1 MIKRVSEFVFKSK
14 SGVFVKTGTLKLFF
28 FFACFFFSSI
38 SCHSNTFSEVHKA
51 VDVKFRLGNE
61 VLLDK
66 TAEFKDKRI
75 GVLTNQ
81 TGILPDGTHII
92 DALVSKG
99 VNVVKIFSPEH
110 GIRGDENYAERDEKT
125 GIPIVSLYNGKVKPS
140 ESDLSD
146 IDIVIYDIQDVGAR
160 FYTYTST
167 LYYAI
172 EAASQNDKQIW
183 VCDRPMI
190 TDPGYTGGFML
201 EAGYES
207 FVGKIPAPQA
217 YGMTCGELAAYLN
230 AEVFGRSAR
239 LDVIMM
245 DGYTRNTD
253 YTSLKL
259 TWVKPSPSM
268 FYPSTAVCYLA
279 NCLLEGTN
287 VSEGR
292 GTEKPFEYFGAP
304 WVNAVQIADE
314 LNSQNFEGVKFE
326 PVTFTPTEKISAY
339 PPKFFNK
346 ECSGIFVN
354 VTDKT
359 RFRPVK
365 CGAAILI
372 ALYRNCAE
380 FKFNKDNF
388 IDKLAGTDK
397 LRKMII
403 AGSSADDIE
412 AAWMSELGIF
422 NETRNKYLLYK

>member
-1 MIKRVSEFVFKSK
+1 MKKRLFEDLFNEMLIIFKK
-14 SGVFVKTGTLKLFF
+14 IAILRFYIIAAIL
-28 FFACFFFSSI
+28 FFSSI
-38 SCHSNTFSEVHKA
+38 DCNCNTLGGVQKA
-51 VDVKFRLGNE
+51 AYVKFRLGNE

-66 TAEFKDKRI
+66 AGEFKDKRI

-92 DALVSKG
+92 DALVSRG

-110 GIRGDENYAERDEKT
+110 GIRGDENYSEVDEKT
-125 GIPIVSLYNGKVKPS
+125 GIQIVSLYNGKVKPS
-140 ESDLSD
+140 KSDLAD
-146 IDIVIYDIQDVGAR
+146 IDIIIYDIQDVGAR

-172 EAASQNDKQIW
+172 EAATESDRQIW

-190 TDPGYTGGFML
+190 TNADYTGGFML
-201 EAGYES
+201 QSGYES

-217 YGMTCGELAAYLN
+217 YGMTCGELASYLN
-230 AEVFGRSAR
+230 SEVFGSSAK
-239 LDVIMM
+239 LDVLIM
-245 DGYTRNTD
+245 DGYTRNTE
-253 YTSLKL
+253 YSSLKL

-292 GTEKPFEYFGAP
+292 GTPKPFEYFGAP
-304 WVNAVQIADE
+304 WVNGQQIADE
-314 LNSQNFEGVKFE
+314 LNSHNIDGVKFE
-326 PVTFTPTEKISAY
+326 PVTFTPSEKISAY

-346 ECSGIFVN
+346 ECSGVYLN
-354 VTDKT
+354 VTDKNK
-359 RFRPVK
+359 FNAVK
-365 CGAAILI
+365 CGVAILI
-372 ALYRNCAE
+372 ALNTNCPE

-397 LRKMII
+397 LRKMILS
-403 AGSSADDIE
+403 GNSVDEIE
-412 AAWMSELGIF
+412 AAWLSALVVFE
-422 NETRNKYLLYK
+422 ETRRKYLLYK

>member
-1 MIKRVSEFVFKSK
+1 MKK
-14 SGVFVKTGTLKLFF
+14 KLFEDLF
-28 FFACFFFSSI
+28 NEMLIIFKKAAILRVFIIAACFFFSSI
-38 SCHSNTFSEVHKA
+38 NCHSSTLGDLQKA
-51 VDVKFRLGNE
+51 AYVKFRLGNE

-66 TAEFKDKRI
+66 AADFKDKRI

-110 GIRGDENYAERDEKT
+110 GIRGDENYSEVDEKT
-125 GIPIVSLYNGKVKPS
+125 GIQIVSLYNGKVKPS
-140 ESDLSD
+140 KSDLAD
-146 IDIVIYDIQDVGAR
+146 IDVIIYDIQDVGAR

-172 EAASQNDKQIW
+172 EAAAENDKQIW

-190 TDPGYTGGFML
+190 TDPGYTSGFML
-201 EAGYES
+201 EPGFES

-230 AEVFGRSAR
+230 AEVFGSSAK
-239 LDVIMM
+239 LDVILM
-245 DGYTRNTD
+245 DGYTRSTD
-253 YTSLKL
+253 YSSLKL

-292 GTEKPFEYFGAP
+292 GTDKPFEYIGAP
-304 WVNAVQIADE
+304 WVNSQQIADE
-314 LNSQNFEGVKFE
+314 LNSLNFEGVKFE
-326 PVTFTPTEKISAY
+326 PVTFTPSEKISAY

-346 ECSGIFVN
+346 ECSGIYLN
-354 VTDKT
+354 VTDKNK
-359 RFRPVK
+359 FNAVK
-365 CGAAILI
+365 CGVAILV
-372 ALYRNCAE
+372 ALYKNCPE

-403 AGSSADDIE
+403 AGSTADEIE
-412 AAWMSELGIF
+412 SEWMSSLNVF
-422 NETRNKYLLYK
+422 RETRNKYLLYK

>member
-1 MIKRVSEFVFKSK
+1 MGDVR
-14 SGVFVKTGTLKLFF
+14 
-28 FFACFFFSSI
+28 
-38 SCHSNTFSEVHKA
+38 KA
-51 VDVKFRLGNE
+51 AYVKFRLGNE

-66 TAEFKDKRI
+66 APELKDKRV
-75 GVLTNQ
+75 GLLTNQ

-92 DALVSKG
+92 DAMVSKG

-110 GIRGDENYAERDEKT
+110 GIRGDENYSEVDEKT
-125 GIPIVSLYNGKVKPS
+125 GIQIVSLYNGKVKPS
-140 ESDLSD
+140 KSDMAD
-146 IDIVIYDIQDVGAR
+146 IDIMIYDIQDVGAR

-172 EAASQNDKQIW
+172 EAAAESEKQIW

-190 TDPGYTGGFML
+190 TEPGYTGGFML
-201 EAGYES
+201 EPGYES
-207 FVGKIPAPQA
+207 FVGKIPVPQA
-217 YGMTCGELAAYLN
+217 YGMTCGELASYLN
-230 AEVFGRSAR
+230 SEVFGGSAK
-239 LDVIMM
+239 LDVLMM
-245 DGYTRNTD
+245 EGYTRNTE
-253 YTSLKL
+253 YSSLKL

-268 FYPSTAVCYLA
+268 FYPSTAVCYIA

-292 GTEKPFEYFGAP
+292 GTERPFEYFGAP
-304 WVNAVQIADE
+304 WVNSQVIADE

-326 PVTFTPTEKISAY
+326 PLTFIPSEKISAY

-346 ECSGIFVN
+346 ECNGIFVN
-354 VTDKT
+354 ITDKNK
-359 RFRPVK
+359 FNAVK

-372 ALYRNCAE
+372 ALYKNCAE

-403 AGSSADDIE
+403 AGNTADEIE
-412 AAWMSELGIF
+412 AAWMGGLERF
-422 NETRNKYLLYK
+422 KETRSKYLLYK

>member
-1 MIKRVSEFVFKSK
+1 MF
-14 SGVFVKTGTLKLFF
+14 LKFLLIGAF
-28 FFACFFFSSI
+28 FFFSSI
-38 SCHSNTFSEVHKA
+38 NCQSSTLGTAQKA
-51 VDVKFRLGNE
+51 AYSKFRLGNE
-61 VLLDK
+61 VLLERSADL
-66 TAEFKDKRI
+66 KDKRI

-81 TGILPDGTHII
+81 TGILHDGTHII
-92 DALVSKG
+92 DALVSRG

-110 GIRGDENYAERDEKT
+110 GIRGDENYSDTDEKT

-140 ESDLSD
+140 GSDLAD
-146 IDIVIYDIQDVGAR
+146 IDLIIYDIQDVGAR

-172 EAASQNDKQIW
+172 EAAAENGKQIW

-190 TDPGYTGGFML
+190 TNAGYTSGFML

-217 YGMTCGELAAYLN
+217 YGMTCGELASYLN
-230 AEVFGRSAR
+230 TEVFGSSSK

-245 DGYTRNTD
+245 DGYTRSTD
-253 YTSLKL
+253 YNSLKL

-292 GTEKPFEYFGAP
+292 GTDKPFEYFGAP
-304 WVNAVQIADE
+304 WVNAQQIADE
-314 LNSQNFEGVKFE
+314 LNSQNFEGVRFE
-326 PVTFTPTEKISAY
+326 AVTFTPSEKISAY

-346 ECSGIFVN
+346 ECSGVYLN
-354 VTDKT
+354 VTD
-359 RFRPVK
+359 RNLFRPVK

-372 ALYRNCAE
+372 ALYRFCPQ

-403 AGSSADDIE
+403 AGKTADEIE
-412 AAWMSELGIF
+412 SEWMNELNAF
-422 NETRNKYLLYK
+422 DEVRSRFLLYK

>member
-1 MIKRVSEFVFKSK
+1 MKARVYKNLFNRTSIVFRKAAIWRVLLIAVCLFSGGIRCNSK
-14 SGVFVKTGTLKLFF
+14 TLGE
-28 FFACFFFSSI
+28 I
-38 SCHSNTFSEVHKA
+38 HKA
-51 VDVKFRLGNE
+51 SSMNFRLGNE

-66 TAEFKDKRI
+66 AAEFKDKRI
-75 GVLTNQ
+75 AVLTNQ

-92 DALVSKG
+92 DALVSRG

-110 GIRGDENYAERDEKT
+110 GIRGDENYSDTDEKT

-140 ESDLSD
+140 GGDLAD
-146 IDIVIYDIQDVGAR
+146 VDVIIYDIQDVGAR

-172 EAASQNDKQIW
+172 EAAAENGSQIW

-190 TDPGYTGGFML
+190 TNAAYTSGFML

-217 YGMTCGELAAYLN
+217 YGMTCGELASYLN
-230 AEVFGRSAR
+230 TEVFGNSSK
-239 LDVIMM
+239 LEVIMM
-245 DGYTRNTD
+245 DGYERKTD
-253 YTSLKL
+253 YNSLDL
-259 TWVKPSPSM
+259 RWVKPSPSM

-292 GTEKPFEYFGAP
+292 GTDKPFEYFGAP
-304 WVNAVQIADE
+304 WVNAQLIADD

-326 PVTFTPTEKISAY
+326 PATFTPTEKISAY

-346 ECSGIFVN
+346 ECSGVYMN
-354 VTDKT
+354 VTDKNK
-359 RFRPVK
+359 FNAVK
-365 CGAAILI
+365 CGVAILI
-372 ALYRNCAE
+372 ALNKNCPE

-403 AGSSADDIE
+403 AGKTADEIE
-412 AAWMSELGIF
+412 SEWIEGLKDYDAV
-422 NETRNKYLLYK
+422 RSKYLLYR

>member
-1 MIKRVSEFVFKSK
+1 MSSNLEKFHERIKQILFILSFFV
-14 SGVFVKTGTLKLFF
+14 LN
-28 FFACFFFSSI
+28 I
-38 SCHSNTFSEVHKA
+38 HCHGEINKA

-66 TAEFKDKRI
+66 AGEFKDMRI

-110 GIRGDENYAERDEKT
+110 GIRGDENYSEIDEKT
-125 GIPIVSLYNGKVKPS
+125 GIQIVSLYNGKVKPS
-140 ESDLSD
+140 QSDLAD
-146 IDIVIYDIQDVGAR
+146 VDVIVYDIQDVGAR

-172 EAASQNDKQIW
+172 EATAESNKQIW

-190 TDPGYTGGFML
+190 TDPGYTAGFIL

-207 FVGKIPAPQA
+207 FVGKIPTPQA
-217 YGMTCGELAAYLN
+217 YGLTCGELASYLN
-230 AEVFGRSAR
+230 SELFGSSAKLEVI
-239 LDVIMM
+239 LM
-245 DGYTRNTD
+245 DSYSRNTEFTD
-253 YTSLKL
+253 LKL
-259 TWVKPSPSM
+259 KWVKPSPSM
-268 FYPSTAVCYLA
+268 FYPTTAVCYLA

-292 GTEKPFEYFGAP
+292 GTSKPFEYFGAP
-304 WVNAVQIADE
+304 WVNSQQIVDE

-326 PVTFTPTEKISAY
+326 PVSFTPSEKISAY

-346 ECSGIFVN
+346 ECNGVFLN
-354 VTDKT
+354 VTDKNI
-359 RFRPVK
+359 FKPVK
-365 CGAAILI
+365 CGVAILI
-372 ALYRNCAE
+372 ALYKNCPE

-403 AGSSADDIE
+403 GGSTAEEIE
-412 AAWMSELGIF
+412 SRWMDSLKGF

>member
-1 MIKRVSEFVFKSK
+1 MRKRLFEDLFNKMLIIFKKSAILRVFIISA
-14 SGVFVKTGTLKLFF
+14 G
-28 FFACFFFSSI
+28 FFFSSI
-38 SCHSNTFSEVHKA
+38 HCNSNTLGEVHKA

-61 VLLDK
+61 VLLEK
-66 TAEFKDKRI
+66 AGEFKDKRI

-92 DALVSKG
+92 DALVNRG

-110 GIRGDENYAERDEKT
+110 GIRGDENYSEIDEKT
-125 GIPIVSLYNGKVKPS
+125 GIHIVSLYNGKVKPS
-140 ESDLSD
+140 KDDLAD
-146 IDIVIYDIQDVGAR
+146 IDIIIYDIQDVGAR

-172 EAASQNDKQIW
+172 EAAAESNKQIW

-201 EAGYES
+201 EPGYVS

-217 YGMTCGELAAYLN
+217 YGMTCGELATYLN
-230 AEVFGRSAR
+230 SEVFGSSAN
-239 LDVIMM
+239 LDVIKM

-253 YTSLKL
+253 YNTLKL

-268 FYPSTAVCYLA
+268 FYSSTAVCYLA

-304 WVNAVQIADE
+304 WVNSQQIADE
-314 LNSQNFEGVKFE
+314 LNSYNFEGVKFE
-326 PVTFTPTEKISAY
+326 PLTFTPSEKISAY
-339 PPKFFNK
+339 PPKFFNQQ
-346 ECSGIFVN
+346 CNGVYLN
-354 VTDKT
+354 VTDKNK
-359 RFRPVK
+359 FRPVK
-365 CGAAILI
+365 CGVAILI
-372 ALYRNCAE
+372 ALYKNCPE

-397 LRKMII
+397 LRKMIL
-403 AGSSADDIE
+403 AGNTVDEIE
-412 AAWMSELGIF
+412 AAWMAGLTGFNNVRSE
-422 NETRNKYLLYK
+422 YLLYK